1 MGMEDF
7 SRHQQSIIKRYY
19 ANSSTVGLQRLEEL
33 VSDLYLAEGANKLK
47 KLWSHVQQALTKLEV
62 PASRVKMV
70 MESADPAK
78 LAELV
83 GELQG
88 K

>member
-19 ANSSTVGLQRLEEL
+19 SNSASVSMQRLAEL
-33 VSDLYLAEGANKLK
+33 VTELYLSEGAKRK
-47 KLWSHVQQALTKLEV
+47 KLWAFAAQALSKLEV
-62 PASRVKMV
+62 PASRLKMV
-70 MESADPAK
+70 LESEDPAK

-83 GELQG
+83 SELQR